1 MLDSTRE
8 KIRQKYTQAEI
19 GRYMGVAQ
27 QTVWQWFSFDV
38 PPKQVIPLGPE
49 AAGSLVQL
57 IDQRVQA
64 VMLSMRRDG
73 GMLSG

>member
-1 MLDSTRE
+1 
-8 KIRQKYTQAEI
+8 
-19 GRYMGVAQ
+19 
-27 QTVWQWFSFDV
+27 
-38 PPKQVIPLGPE
+38 
-49 AAGSLVQL
+49 QL

>member
-1 MLDSTRE
+1 M
-8 KIRQKYTQAEI
+8 
-19 GRYMGVAQ
+19 
-27 QTVWQWFSFDV
+27 
-38 PPKQVIPLGPE
+38 
-49 AAGSLVQL
+49 QL

>member
-1 MLDSTRE
+1 QNDGTNGQ
-8 KIRQKYTQAEI
+8 I
-19 GRYMGVAQ
+19 
-27 QTVWQWFSFDV
+27 
-38 PPKQVIPLGPE
+38 GPE

>member
-1 MLDSTRE
+1 
-8 KIRQKYTQAEI
+8 
-19 GRYMGVAQ
+19 
-27 QTVWQWFSFDV
+27 
-38 PPKQVIPLGPE
+38 
-49 AAGSLVQL
+49 VQL

>member
-1 MLDSTRE
+1 
-8 KIRQKYTQAEI
+8 
-19 GRYMGVAQ
+19 
-27 QTVWQWFSFDV
+27 
-38 PPKQVIPLGPE
+38 
-49 AAGSLVQL
+49 L

>member
-1 MLDSTRE
+1 MPLTRAADGSLGVRAVGSMNGSAGLVYSPVYH
-8 KIRQKYTQAEI
+8 IAIQNDGTNGQI
-19 GRYMGVAQ
+19 GA
-27 QTVWQWFSFDV
+27 
-38 PPKQVIPLGPE
+38 E

>member
-1 MLDSTRE
+1 MRLALRL
-8 KIRQKYTQAEI
+8 
-19 GRYMGVAQ
+19 GR
-27 QTVWQWFSFDV
+27 T
-38 PPKQVIPLGPE
+38 LGPE